1 MIALLEALVPALLI
15 AAYMKRV
22 ATLRRLGRAPS
33 LVRQAC
39 FVGGMLL
46 LALTQVTPLGPLS
59 RELVSAHM
67 LAHTLITDETALLL
81 ALGLTGPVL
90 GPLLAA
96 PVLRH
101 LVRLFNPAA
110 VLLLWIG
117 LIGFWHLPGPYEA
130 ATQNNLLH
138 IAQHGSFLAAGL
150 GLWLT
155 VFGPFPQPRWFNAGA
170 RIGLVVVVHLFNMAL
185 ANALMFSGTPFYET
199 YVQSAAAR
207 GVDPGTDQG
216 IAGGIL
222 MAQGFVVMLAVLAW
236 EFLRWAREETA
247 RQELLDLARER
258 GVELDEERARRAA
271 RSGGAQKLRERI
283 EAQATRPPL
292 RTPETGG
299 RT

>member
-1 MIALLEALVPALLI
+1 
-15 AAYMKRV
+15 
-22 ATLRRLGRAPS
+22 
-33 LVRQAC
+33 VRQVC
-39 FVGGMLL
+39 FVTGMLL
-46 LALTQVTPLGPLS
+46 LALTQITPLGALS

-67 LAHTLITDETALLL
+67 LAHTLITDETTLLL

-101 LVRLFNPAA
+101 LVHLFNPAA
-110 VLLLWIG
+110 VLLLWAG
-117 LIGFWHLPGPYEA
+117 LIGFWHLHGPYEA
-130 ATQNNLLH
+130 AAQNDLLH
-138 IAQHGSFLAAGL
+138 IVQHSSFLFAGL

-185 ANALMFSGTPFYET
+185 ANALMFSGTPFYES
-199 YVQSAAAR
+199 YVATAEAR
-207 GVDPGTDQG
+207 GVDPLTDQG
-216 IAGGIL
+216 VAGGIL
-222 MAQGFVVMLAVLAW
+222 MAQGFVVMLGVLAW
-236 EFLRWAREETA
+236 ELLRWAREETT

-283 EAQATRPPL
+283 EAQGSRPPV
-292 RTPETGG
+292 RTSGSGG
-299 RT
+299 GT

>member
-1 MIALLEALVPALLI
+1 MTAVLEALVPAVLI

-22 ATLRRLGRAPS
+22 ATLRRLGREPS
-33 LVRQAC
+33 LGRQVC
-39 FVGGMLL
+39 FVTGMLL
-46 LALTQVTPLGPLS
+46 LALTQVTPLGELS

-90 GPLLAA
+90 GPLLGV
-96 PVLRH
+96 PVLRQ
-101 LVRLFNPAA
+101 LVHLFNPAA
-110 VLLLWIG
+110 VLVLWAV

-130 ATQNNLLH
+130 AAENPLLH
-138 IAQHGSFLAAGL
+138 IVQHGSFLFAGL

-185 ANALMFSGTPFYET
+185 SNALMFSGSPFYESYAAT
-199 YVQSAAAR
+199 AAAR
-207 GVDPGTDQG
+207 GVDPLTDQG

-222 MAQGFVVMLAVLAW
+222 MAQGFVVMLGVLAW
-236 EFLRWAREETA
+236 ELLRWAREETA
-247 RQELLDLARER
+247 RQELLDFARER

-271 RSGGAQKLRERI
+271 RSGSAQKLRERI
-283 EAQATRPPL
+283 EAQAARRPVGDSGV
-292 RTPETGG
+292 RGET
-299 RT
+299 